1 MHKLYIYL
9 SSFSLCF
16 CIEIKILAQK
26 PELYGDTTSNKL
38 EKKIYHV
45 VSDAIHH
52 QAFPGCVVYASHRDS
67 IMFFKS
73 YGYHT
78 YDSLIPVK
86 KDDIYDLASITKIVG
101 ATLALMKLYEEGLI
115 MLDNPIKNYVEGLE
129 GRVGKITMREALAHQ
144 AGLQPWIPYHKIIRK
159 RNGHFRQKDIITESK
174 DGYSFEI
181 TDSLYLNNQFY
192 KRRIKELIKKSKVK
206 KNPLYQ
212 YSGLFFYLVP
222 EIVLNLTGIS
232 FEEYLKT
239 EFYFPLEVQSLGFNP
254 KKEFSLNRIPPTEI
268 DTFFRMEAIH
278 GKVHDEGAIMMGGVS
293 GNAGLF
299 SNAEDLASVMAFLMD
314 YGKTDSLSLLSPQ
327 TINLFTCSH
336 YSSQGNRRGLGFD
349 KPLLSY
355 DSLLSSVAKST
366 SFRSFGH
373 TGYTGTLAWAD
384 PENDLIFIFLSNRVY
399 PSRDNK
405 ALYQLNVRPMIHQI
419 LYDYLEA
426 RKIKKSLPVLIGN

>member
-9 SSFSLCF
+9 LLFSLCF
-16 CIEIKILAQK
+16 CFKIKIRAQR
-26 PELYGDTTSNKL
+26 PELINDTSVLL
-38 EKKIYHV
+38 EKKIDHV
-45 VSDAIHH
+45 VANAIRH
-52 QAFPGCVVYASHRDS
+52 QAFPGCVVYASHCDS

-78 YDSLIPVK
+78 YDSLIAVK

-101 ATLALMKLYEEGLI
+101 ATLALMKLYEKGLI
-115 MLDNPIKNYVEGLE
+115 MLDSPIKNYVERIQGK
-129 GRVGKITMREALAHQ
+129 VGKITIREALAHQ

-159 RNGHFRQKDIITESK
+159 RNGHFWQKDIVTESK
-174 DGYSFEI
+174 NGYLFEI
-181 TDSLYLNNQFY
+181 TDSLHLSNQFY
-192 KRRIKELIKKSKVK
+192 EKRIKKLIKNSKVK

-222 EIVLNLTGIS
+222 EIVFNLTGTS
-232 FEEYLKT
+232 FQEYLKS
-239 EFYFPLEVQSLGFNP
+239 EFYFPLKVQSLGFNP
-254 KKEFSLNRIPPTEI
+254 KKKFSLNRIPPTEI

-278 GKVHDEGAIMMGGVS
+278 GKVHDEGAIMMRGIS

-299 SNAEDLASVMAFLMD
+299 SNAEDLASVMAFLID
-314 YGKTDSLSLLSPQ
+314 YGKTDSLGLLSPQ

-336 YSSQGNRRGLGFD
+336 YANQGNRRGLGFD
-349 KPLLSY
+349 KPLLAY
-355 DSLLSSVAKST
+355 DSLVSSVAKSA

-405 ALYQLNVRPMIHQI
+405 ALYQLNVRPTIHQI
-419 LYDYLEA
+419 LYDHLEVK
-426 RKIKKSLPVLIGN
+426 KIKKTLPVLSGN